1 MPLQLY
7 KMIFTKGNIKSIVL
21 IEGYHGNQDSV
32 ELAFFICLHYQ
43 NATLWSWIA
52 SHNLYINEIKLYL
65 LRVR

>member
-7 KMIFTKGNIKSIVL
+7 KMIFTKGNINSIVL
-21 IEGYHGNQDSV
+21 IDGYHGNQDSV

-52 SHNLYINEIKLYL
+52 EIFITTSQKSATTL
-65 LRVR
+65 